1 MTIPADGI
9 GMHLYTM
16 RDVLAEDY
24 PGTLKRLA
32 GIGYRTVG
40 VSGRFGHSADKI
52 RSFADE
58 AGLAIVLEHVK
69 YDRIADDWADAIA
82 DVQTLGGKWIVVP
95 SIPSELHSVEGFRT
109 AAAAFTEAGKA
120 ARDAGLKLLFH
131 NHGRDFDEVDGTVL
145 FDILLDVDPALLGFE
160 LDLYWVVNGGKDPVD
175 YFRDHPGRFPALHVK
190 DMAED
195 GSWEDVGAGKL
206 DFAGMFAYAAN
217 GGVEQWLVEHDK
229 PVDAW
234 ASAERSYRGLS
245 DLRFSSNA

>member
-1 MTIPADGI
+1 MSDRTIPADGI

-32 GIGYRTVG
+32 GIGYRTIG
-40 VSGRFGHSADKI
+40 VSGRFDHSAEEI
-52 RSFADE
+52 RSFADD
-58 AGLAIVLEHVK
+58 AGLSIVLEHIG
-69 YDRIADDWADAIA
+69 YTRMADDWDSALAG
-82 DVQTLGGKWIVVP
+82 VKTLGGKWVVVP

-131 NHGRDFDEVDGTVL
+131 NHGRDFDSVDGQIL
-145 FDILLDVDPALLGFE
+145 FDILLDVDPELLGFE
-160 LDLYWVVNGGKDPVD
+160 FDLYWAVEGGQDPAQ
-175 YFRDHPGRFPALHVK
+175 YFQENPGRFPALHVK
-190 DMAED
+190 DMAAD

-206 DFAGMFAYAAN
+206 DFAAMFAHASE

-229 PVDAW
+229 PTDAW
-234 ASAERSYRGLS
+234 HSAERSYRGLTE
-245 DLRFSSNA
+245 LRF

>member
-1 MTIPADGI
+1 MSDRTIPADGI

-32 GIGYRTVG
+32 GIGYRTIG
-40 VSGRFGHSADKI
+40 VSGRFDHSAEEI
-52 RSFADE
+52 RSFADD
-58 AGLAIVLEHVK
+58 AGLSIVLEHVG
-69 YDRIADDWADAIA
+69 YTRMTDDWDSALAG
-82 DVQTLGGKWIVVP
+82 VKTLGGKWAVVP

-131 NHGRDFDEVDGTVL
+131 NHGRVFDSVDGQIL
-145 FDILLDVDPALLGFE
+145 FDILLDVDPELLGFE
-160 LDLYWVVNGGKDPVD
+160 FDLYWAVEGGQDPAK
-175 YFRDHPGRFPALHVK
+175 YFQENPGRFPALHVK
-190 DMAED
+190 DMAAD

-206 DFAGMFAYAAN
+206 DFAAMFAHASE

-229 PVDAW
+229 PTDAW
-234 ASAERSYRGLS
+234 HSAERSYRGLTE
-245 DLRFSSNA
+245 LRF

>member
-32 GIGYRTVG
+32 GIGYQTVG

-52 RSFADE
+52 RTFADE
-58 AGLAIVLEHVK
+58 AGLSIVLEHVK
-69 YDRIADDWADAIA
+69 YDRMADDWADAIA
-82 DVQTLGGKWIVVP
+82 DVQALGGQWIVVP

-195 GSWEDVGAGKL
+195 GSWEDVGAGTL
-206 DFAGMFAYAAN
+206 DFAGMFGYASD

-229 PVDAW
+229 PTDAW
-234 ASAERSYRGLS
+234 QSAEQSYRGLS
-245 DLRFSSNA
+245 DLRF

>member
-1 MTIPADGI
+1 MSDRTIPADGI

-32 GIGYRTVG
+32 GIGYRTIG
-40 VSGRFGHSADKI
+40 VSGRFDHSAEEI
-52 RSFADE
+52 RSFADD
-58 AGLAIVLEHVK
+58 AGLSIVLEHVG
-69 YDRIADDWADAIA
+69 YTRMADDWDSALAG
-82 DVQTLGGKWIVVP
+82 VKTLGGKWAVVP

-131 NHGRDFDEVDGTVL
+131 NHGRDFDSVDGQIL
-145 FDILLDVDPALLGFE
+145 FDILLDVDPELLGFE
-160 LDLYWVVNGGKDPVD
+160 FDLYWAVEGGQDPAK
-175 YFRDHPGRFPALHVK
+175 YFQENPGRFPALHVK
-190 DMAED
+190 DMAAD

-206 DFAGMFAYAAN
+206 DFAAMFAHASE

-229 PVDAW
+229 PTDAW
-234 ASAERSYRGLS
+234 HSAERSYRGLTE
-245 DLRFSSNA
+245 LRF

>member
-1 MTIPADGI
+1 MTDRTIPADGI

-40 VSGRFGHSADKI
+40 VSGRFDHSAEEI
-52 RSFADE
+52 RGFADD
-58 AGLAIVLEHVK
+58 AGLAIVLEHVG
-69 YDRIADDWADAIA
+69 YARLSDDWAGALA
-82 DVQTLGGKWIVVP
+82 DVKTLGAQWAVVP

-109 AAAAFTEAGKA
+109 AAAAFTEAGKV
-120 ARDAGLKLLFH
+120 ARDNGLKLLFH
-131 NHGRDFDEVDGTVL
+131 NHGRDFDEVDWQVL
-145 FDILLDVDPALLGFE
+145 YDILLDVDPELLGFE
-160 LDLYWVVNGGKDPVD
+160 LDLYWAVDGGHDPAKL
-175 YFRDHPGRFPALHVK
+175 FQEHPGRFPALHVK

-206 DFAGMFAYAAN
+206 DFGAMFEHARA

-229 PVDAW
+229 PTDAW
-234 ASAERSYRGLS
+234 KSAERSYRGLTEI
-245 DLRFSSNA
+245 RY

>member
-1 MTIPADGI
+1 MTIPAGGI

-16 RDVLAEDY
+16 RDVLGEDY

-32 GIGYRTVG
+32 GIGYQTVG
-40 VSGRFGHSADKI
+40 VSGRFDHSAEEI
-52 RSFADE
+52 RSFADD
-58 AGLAIVLEHVK
+58 AGLSIVLEHVG
-69 YDRIADDWADAIA
+69 YSRLTDNWAGALA
-82 DVQTLGGKWIVVP
+82 DVQTLGGQWIVVP

-131 NHGRDFDEVDGTVL
+131 NHGRDFAEVDGQIL
-145 FDILLDVDPALLGFE
+145 FDILLEVDPELLGFE
-160 LDLYWVVNGGKDPVD
+160 FDLYWAVDGGQDPAK
-175 YFRDHPGRFPALHVK
+175 YFREHPGRFPALHVK

-206 DFAGMFAYAAN
+206 DFAAMFANASE

-234 ASAERSYRGLS
+234 ASAERSYRGLTE
-245 DLRFSSNA
+245 LRF

>member
-1 MTIPADGI
+1 MTIPAGGI

-24 PGTLKRLA
+24 PGTLTRLA
-32 GIGYRTVG
+32 DIGYRTVG

-58 AGLAIVLEHVK
+58 AGLGIVLEHVK
-69 YDRIADDWADAIA
+69 YDRMADDWAGALTDAR
-82 DVQTLGGKWIVVP
+82 TLGAQWVVVP
-95 SIPSELHSVEGFRT
+95 SIPSEQHSVDGFRA

-131 NHGRDFDEVDGTVL
+131 NHGHDFATVDGTVL
-145 FDILLDVDPALLGFE
+145 FDILLGVDPDLLGFE

-175 YFRDHPGRFPALHVK
+175 YFRGHPGRFPALHVK

-195 GSWEDVGAGKL
+195 GSWEDVGAGTL
-206 DFAGMFAYAAN
+206 DFAAMFAYAAD
-217 GGVEQWLVEHDK
+217 GGVEQWLVEHDQ
-229 PVDAW
+229 PADAW
-234 ASAERSYRGLS
+234 RSAERSYRGLS
-245 DLRFSSNA
+245 ELRF

>member
-16 RDVLAEDY
+16 RDVLADDY

-40 VSGRFGHSADKI
+40 VSGRFDHSAEEI
-52 RSFADE
+52 RSFADD
-58 AGLAIVLEHVK
+58 AGLSIVLEHVG
-69 YDRIADDWADAIA
+69 YARIADNWAGALA
-82 DVQTLGGKWIVVP
+82 DVNTLGAQWIVVP

-131 NHGRDFDEVDGTVL
+131 NHGRDFDEIDGQGL
-145 FDILLDVDPALLGFE
+145 YDILLDVDPDLLGFE
-160 LDLYWVVNGGKDPVD
+160 LDLYWAVDGGHDPAKL
-175 YFRDHPGRFPALHVK
+175 FQEHPGRFPALHVK

-206 DFAGMFAYAAN
+206 DFAAMFEHADA
-217 GGVEQWLVEHDK
+217 GGVQQWLVEHEK

-234 ASAERSYRGLS
+234 HSAERSYRGLTE
-245 DLRFSSNA
+245 LRY